1 MLVLSFMVLNEVCEF
16 KVLRTYGFL
25 VEYVVAALK
34 YEIPFAKTIGYQ
46 VK

>member
-1 MLVLSFMVLNEVCEF
+1 MVLNEVCDCEF
-16 KVLRTYGFL
+16 KVVRTYGFL

-34 YEIPFAKTIGYQ
+34 YQILFAKTISYQ